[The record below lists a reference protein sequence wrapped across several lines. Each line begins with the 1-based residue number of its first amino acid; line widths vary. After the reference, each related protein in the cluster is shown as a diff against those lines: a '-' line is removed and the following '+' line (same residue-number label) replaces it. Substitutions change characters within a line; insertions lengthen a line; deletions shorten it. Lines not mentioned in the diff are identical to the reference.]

1 MRAMLGAS
9 ITAVLL
15 AVSSLPVADVA
26 LAAATGARHVPV
38 KPGSTWTFRLSGGPC
53 EVVHFHASHR
63 FTTGGFDAGTYRS
76 DIPHLTMKWTAGPD
90 FSTSFAGRFS
100 ARSGIYSGTWFDGDH
115 IPATLRPGAHCA

>member
-1 MRAMLGAS
+1 MRAILGAS
-9 ITAVLL
+9 IAAVLL

-76 DIPHLTMKWTAGPD
+76 DIPRLTMKWTAVRRNGRQVSVWRECGPRR
-90 FSTSFAGRFS
+90 TRFRNRC
-100 ARSGIYSGTWFDGDH
+100 RSLPKTG
-115 IPATLRPGAHCA
+115 P